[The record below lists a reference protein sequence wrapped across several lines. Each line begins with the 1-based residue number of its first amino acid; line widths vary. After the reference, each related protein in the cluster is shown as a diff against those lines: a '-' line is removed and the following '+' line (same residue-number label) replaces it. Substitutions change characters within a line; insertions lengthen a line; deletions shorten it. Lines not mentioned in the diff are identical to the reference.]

1 MIHVIATI
9 ELVQGRREEF
19 LRALKEVVPKVR
31 GEAGCLDYG
40 PAIDFETNIP
50 AQGPVR
56 ENVVILIER
65 WAGIEAL
72 ESHLM
77 APHMLEYRKA
87 VKEMVARTTLQ
98 VLEPA

>member
-1 MIHVIATI
+1 MIFVIATI
-9 ELVQGRREEF
+9 ELAEGRRDEF
-19 LRALKEVVPKVR
+19 LRALGEVVPKVR
-31 GEAGCLDYG
+31 EESGCLDYG
-40 PAIDFETNIP
+40 PTVDFETNIP

-56 ENVVILIER
+56 PNVVTVIER
-65 WAGIEAL
+65 WASIDAL

-87 VKEMVARTTLQ
+87 VKEMVVQTTIQ